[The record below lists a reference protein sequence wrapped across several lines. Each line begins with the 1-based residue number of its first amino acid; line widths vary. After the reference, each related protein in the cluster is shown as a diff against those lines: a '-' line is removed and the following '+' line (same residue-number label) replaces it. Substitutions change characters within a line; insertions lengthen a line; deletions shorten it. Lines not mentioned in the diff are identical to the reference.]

1 LKNSFSKLQH
11 SKIFQKDSSLS
22 FTKFGIGSVKYFFLE
37 NFSIS
42 ENNIIYAQAAN
53 VLWLFMYSRI
63 RVNQSN
69 LAREPGGSSQG

>member
-1 LKNSFSKLQH
+1 V
-11 SKIFQKDSSLS
+11 
-22 FTKFGIGSVKYFFLE
+22 KFFVSE

-42 ENNIIYAQAAN
+42 ENNIIYAEAAK